1 MTSAVAMLVAG
12 VLRSSTIGPI
22 STGSALT
29 LKDIW
34 ICARTMTIKASHGAL
49 SESCAL
55 GVSTGSVSVVNELPF
70 HAVPRPHRAAEQKF
84 RVRPP
89 SRGLRTLKPRAP
101 VYPDFSQKFGSEGCV
116 HQREPRQTRV
126 HAPHTPATDPGPAG
140 APSHLETSR
149 PLPVRRLPAPSIT
162 RFPRRC
168 R

>member
-70 HAVPRPHRAAEQKF
+70 RAVPGLIERRGKSPESALCDLASASPDNQPAWPAQEVLSKGVDRGAGLA
-84 RVRPP
+84 PP
-89 SRGLRTLKPRAP
+89 
-101 VYPDFSQKFGSEGCV
+101 
-116 HQREPRQTRV
+116 
-126 HAPHTPATDPGPAG
+126 
-140 APSHLETSR
+140 
-149 PLPVRRLPAPSIT
+149 
-162 RFPRRC
+162 
-168 R
+168 

>member
-49 SESCAL
+49 SEPCTL

-70 HAVPRPHRAAEQKF
+70 HAVPGLIERRNKSSESA
-84 RVRPP
+84 PP
-89 SRGLRTLKPRAP
+89 SRGLRTLQPLAP
-101 VYPDFSQKFGSEGCV
+101 VYPDFSHEVASQGWA
-116 HQREPRQTRV
+116 RPR
-126 HAPHTPATDPGPAG
+126 
-140 APSHLETSR
+140 
-149 PLPVRRLPAPSIT
+149 
-162 RFPRRC
+162 
-168 R
+168 